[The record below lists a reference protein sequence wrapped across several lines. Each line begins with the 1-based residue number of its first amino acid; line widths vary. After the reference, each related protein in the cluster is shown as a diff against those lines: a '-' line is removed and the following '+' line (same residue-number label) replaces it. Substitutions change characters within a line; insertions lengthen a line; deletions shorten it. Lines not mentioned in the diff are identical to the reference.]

1 MPYHMRLM
9 HTMPSTFTCRSHFT
23 VILRFNF
30 LKAFI
35 VHKDMNDIDVESF
48 YVETTSCTWFLVCT
62 VHVCS
67 PANIQTKERHGD
79 EQGELG
85 FASTLR
91 ASQALHNRSSEEI
104 SGRASGRKAA
114 RLPASAGLP
123 CGNMSCIHTHIHTS
137 CMGQPASCQDK
148 TNPEM
153 RVYTVFREIKD
164 TSPLAA
170 DTYVKLIEAPA
181 SQCPLPENCP
191 KSTNSNHPKP

>member
-1 MPYHMRLM
+1 MTLM
-9 HTMPSTFTCRSHFT
+9 LNRSTWRQ
-23 VILRFNF
+23 
-30 LKAFI
+30 
-35 VHKDMNDIDVESF
+35 
-48 YVETTSCTWFLVCT
+48 
-62 VHVCS
+62 
-67 PANIQTKERHGD
+67 PAA
-79 EQGELG
+79 LG
-85 FASTLR
+85 FSSVPCMCAPQRTFKVRKDTVTNKENWVSLPLCELR
-91 ASQALHNRSSEEI
+91 KLYTTEVQKKN

-114 RLPASAGLP
+114 RHPASAGLP

-153 RVYTVFREIKD
+153 RVYTVFRDIKD

-170 DTYVKLIEAPA
+170 DTYVKLIETPA